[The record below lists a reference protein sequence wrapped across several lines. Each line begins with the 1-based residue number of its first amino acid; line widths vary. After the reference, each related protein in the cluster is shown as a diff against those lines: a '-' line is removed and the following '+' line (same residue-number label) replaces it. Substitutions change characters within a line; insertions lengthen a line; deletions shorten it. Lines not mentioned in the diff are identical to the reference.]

1 MQPNITENPD
11 DVMRRFLPEMRMTLN
26 IEDLLLYL
34 LSENAIGDDDA
45 PKLTVSGHLS
55 KAQVIM
61 NLQQIITTRGT
72 IEQFLLALKRSSE
85 DHTGHKELYNL
96 MLVERQR
103 RMSVSS
109 QRSSTSRSMSLRV
122 NSITSQS
129 PLIPESSSQT
139 NPLSS
144 EPPPTV
150 VVAESGVSML
160 QANAPPSNNSEEAAP
175 NVSQPHTNPDK
186 PRSNSNTVAADVC
199 QQPDRRSEFI
209 ITASDLMLTSYMHII
224 GFWIGWLFGGKFY
237 KPNIM
242 CHV

>member
-109 QRSSTSRSMSLRV
+109 QRSSTSRSMSLRL

-129 PLIPESSSQT
+129 PLIPEINSQT
-139 NPLSS
+139 DPLSS

-150 VVAESGVSML
+150 VVDESGVSTS
-160 QANAPPSNNSEEAAP
+160 QANAPPSNNPEEAAP
-175 NVSQPHTNPDK
+175 NVSQPHTNPNK
-186 PRSNSNTVAADVC
+186 PRSNSNTAAANVYRQDK
-199 QQPDRRSEFI
+199 RSEFI
-209 ITASDLMLTSYMHII
+209 ITASDLMLTIPCTS
-224 GFWIGWLFGGKFY
+224 
-237 KPNIM
+237 
-242 CHV
+242 